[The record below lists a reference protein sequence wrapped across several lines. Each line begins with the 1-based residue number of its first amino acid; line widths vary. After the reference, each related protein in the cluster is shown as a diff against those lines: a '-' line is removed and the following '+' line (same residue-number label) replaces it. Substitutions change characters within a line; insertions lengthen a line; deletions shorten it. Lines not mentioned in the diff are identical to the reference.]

1 MPVGQHEIADLH
13 AEDRRQALRFPQPH
27 AALAVHDAAEEARAH
42 AGQERD
48 LPQTTEPTVRQ
59 SADDQTTD
67 PFVFPLDLHECEPPH
82 SCIKLPHTRMDVAT
96 DIPHARR
103 FVHNG
108 NMTRWQAYLYELMR
122 RLGVNSQNQLAA
134 RVGVSQSTVSRW
146 LSGAIPSADE
156 VLKVAQRTGDDP
168 IELLRLAGLIADGG
182 RESHL
187 SPVAEQRVRYLASLA
202 DRWDEEE
209 WEHLRWIAERF
220 ATDDD

>member
-1 MPVGQHEIADLH
+1 
-13 AEDRRQALRFPQPH
+13 
-27 AALAVHDAAEEARAH
+27 
-42 AGQERD
+42 
-48 LPQTTEPTVRQ
+48 
-59 SADDQTTD
+59 
-67 PFVFPLDLHECEPPH
+67 
-82 SCIKLPHTRMDVAT
+82 MDVNT
-96 DIPHARR
+96 GNPMVLR

-108 NMTRWQAYLYELMR
+108 GMTRWQAYLYELMR

-134 RVGVSQSTVSRW
+134 RVGVSQSTISRW
-146 LSGAIPSADE
+146 LSGAMPSADE

-182 RESHL
+182 RESRL